1 MAVTMADISHLRKMS
16 GAGMMDCK
24 KALEEANG
32 DFEKAM
38 EIIRK
43 KGQAVAA
50 KRSDREASEG
60 CVLAADKGDFAAIVA
75 LKCETDFVAKN
86 TDFVA
91 LTQDILNVAMEKKPA
106 TKEDL
111 LAAALADGRTIQ
123 EHITDRIG
131 VTGEKM
137 ELGAYEFVNGASTM
151 SYIHPGNKLAT
162 VVAFNQANVEH
173 QMARDV
179 AMQVAAMNP
188 VSVRPDEV
196 PQHIIDQELEIA
208 KDKARQAGKPE
219 NLLDRIAQGSL
230 QKYYKEN
237 TLLQQEF
244 IKDAKLSIEQ
254 YLHSANKELTVL
266 SKKTSPQGSSFLFI
280 YSELKWKIINRVG
293 RSEIGSRRRRRN
305 SCRSGIIQI
314 HGPRSRLRSR
324 SHRALYFPRVDVGK
338 PTPLIFPAVDVKR
351 HSQLLACLYM
361 RLLDTVCTKYLK
373 TNFTRILIVR
383 FQHIFL
389 LFPFVPG
396 LADTAHNRQ
405 HGNNSSCNFHLYCF
419 YNLLRRY
426 GFSI

>member
-24 KALEEANG
+24 KALEEAGG
-32 DFEKAM
+32 DFDKAM

-60 CVLAADKGDFAAIVA
+60 CVLAQENGEFAAVVA

-86 TDFVA
+86 KDFVA
-91 LTQDILNVAMEKKPA
+91 LTQDILNAALANKPA
-106 TKEDL
+106 SKEEL
-111 LAAALADGRTIQ
+111 LATALADGRTIQ

-137 ELGAYEFVNGASTM
+137 ELGAYEFINGASTI

-162 VVAFNQANVEH
+162 IVAFNQADVEH

-188 VSVRPDEV
+188 ISVRPDEV

-219 NLLDRIAQGSL
+219 NLLDRSAQGSL

-244 IKDAKLSIEQ
+244 IKDAKMSIEQ
-254 YLHSANKELTVL
+254 YLHTANKELTVV
-266 SKKTSPQGSSFLFI
+266 SFKRITL
-280 YSELKWKIINRVG
+280 N
-293 RSEIGSRRRRRN
+293 
-305 SCRSGIIQI
+305 
-314 HGPRSRLRSR
+314 
-324 SHRALYFPRVDVGK
+324 VD
-338 PTPLIFPAVDVKR
+338 
-351 HSQLLACLYM
+351 
-361 RLLDTVCTKYLK
+361 
-373 TNFTRILIVR
+373 
-383 FQHIFL
+383 
-389 LFPFVPG
+389 
-396 LADTAHNRQ
+396 
-405 HGNNSSCNFHLYCF
+405 
-419 YNLLRRY
+419 
-426 GFSI
+426 

>member
-24 KALEEANG
+24 KALEEAGG
-32 DFEKAM
+32 DFDKAM

-60 CVLAADKGDFAAIVA
+60 CVLAQENGEFAAVVA

-86 TDFVA
+86 KDFVA
-91 LTQDILNVAMEKKPA
+91 LTQDILNAALANKPA
-106 TKEDL
+106 SKEEL
-111 LAAALADGRTIQ
+111 LATALADGRTIQ

-137 ELGAYEFVNGASTM
+137 ELGAYEFINGASTI

-162 VVAFNQANVEH
+162 IVAFNQADVEH

-188 VSVRPDEV
+188 ISVRPDEV

-219 NLLDRIAQGSL
+219 NLLDRIAQGAL

-244 IKDAKLSIEQ
+244 IKDAKMSIEQ
-254 YLHSANKELTVL
+254 YLHTANKELTVV
-266 SKKTSPQGSSFLFI
+266 SFKRITL
-280 YSELKWKIINRVG
+280 N
-293 RSEIGSRRRRRN
+293 
-305 SCRSGIIQI
+305 
-314 HGPRSRLRSR
+314 
-324 SHRALYFPRVDVGK
+324 VD
-338 PTPLIFPAVDVKR
+338 
-351 HSQLLACLYM
+351 
-361 RLLDTVCTKYLK
+361 
-373 TNFTRILIVR
+373 
-383 FQHIFL
+383 
-389 LFPFVPG
+389 
-396 LADTAHNRQ
+396 
-405 HGNNSSCNFHLYCF
+405 
-419 YNLLRRY
+419 
-426 GFSI
+426 

>member
-24 KALEEANG
+24 KALEEAGG
-32 DFEKAM
+32 DFDKAM

-60 CVLAADKGDFAAIVA
+60 CVLAQENGEFAAVVA

-86 TDFVA
+86 KDFVA
-91 LTQDILNVAMEKKPA
+91 LTQDILNAALANKPA
-106 TKEDL
+106 SKEEL
-111 LAAALADGRTIQ
+111 LATALADGRTIQ

-131 VTGEKM
+131 I
-137 ELGAYEFVNGASTM
+137 

-162 VVAFNQANVEH
+162 IVAFNQADVEH

-188 VSVRPDEV
+188 ISVRPDEV

-219 NLLDRIAQGSL
+219 NLLDRIAQGAQGSL

-244 IKDAKLSIEQ
+244 IKDAKMSIEQ
-254 YLHSANKELTVL
+254 YLHTANKELTVV
-266 SKKTSPQGSSFLFI
+266 SFKRITL
-280 YSELKWKIINRVG
+280 N
-293 RSEIGSRRRRRN
+293 
-305 SCRSGIIQI
+305 
-314 HGPRSRLRSR
+314 
-324 SHRALYFPRVDVGK
+324 VD
-338 PTPLIFPAVDVKR
+338 
-351 HSQLLACLYM
+351 
-361 RLLDTVCTKYLK
+361 
-373 TNFTRILIVR
+373 
-383 FQHIFL
+383 
-389 LFPFVPG
+389 
-396 LADTAHNRQ
+396 
-405 HGNNSSCNFHLYCF
+405 
-419 YNLLRRY
+419 
-426 GFSI
+426 

>member
-24 KALEEANG
+24 KALEEANN

-60 CVLAADKGDFAAIVA
+60 CVLAADKGEFAAIVA

-86 TDFVA
+86 ADFVA
-91 LTQDILNVAMEKKPA
+91 LTKDILNVAMENKPA
-106 TKEDL
+106 SKEEL
-111 LAAALADGRTIQ
+111 LASPLADGRSIQ

-131 VTGEKM
+131 ITGEKM
-137 ELGAYEFVNGASTM
+137 ELGDYEFVSAASTI

-162 VVAFNQANVEH
+162 IVGFNQAAEY

-188 VSVRPDEV
+188 VAIRPEEV

-208 KDKARQAGKPE
+208 KDKAREAGKPE

-244 IKDAKLSIEQ
+244 IKDAKQSIEQ
-254 YLHSANKELTVL
+254 YLHSASKDLTVVAFKRFTL
-266 SKKTSPQGSSFLFI
+266 
-280 YSELKWKIINRVG
+280 N
-293 RSEIGSRRRRRN
+293 
-305 SCRSGIIQI
+305 
-314 HGPRSRLRSR
+314 
-324 SHRALYFPRVDVGK
+324 VD
-338 PTPLIFPAVDVKR
+338 
-351 HSQLLACLYM
+351 
-361 RLLDTVCTKYLK
+361 
-373 TNFTRILIVR
+373 
-383 FQHIFL
+383 
-389 LFPFVPG
+389 
-396 LADTAHNRQ
+396 
-405 HGNNSSCNFHLYCF
+405 
-419 YNLLRRY
+419 
-426 GFSI
+426 